1 MLGSP
6 SAGADTRDMRSR
18 LPTGPALLGIGV
30 VATLLSLA
38 NGSTGDYPNDAGRTI
53 GALLDGHVAAALS
66 GQPLMGSL
74 SIAVRLPFAA
84 LADLAGGGEL
94 LAYQLG
100 SIPCVAAAGLL
111 GLAVARW
118 MERRGASPGACVATV
133 AFSMVNPLTWEA
145 LRLGHPE
152 ELLGGALCVGAVLAA
167 LRGHSGRAGVLLGL
181 ALATKQWALIAVL
194 PVLVT
199 VPERRLRVALVA
211 GAVAAALTL
220 PLVAGNAAGFSDA
233 TRQAAWG
240 GERVHPWNAVWPLA
254 AVEDRVISIGDE
266 ERVVTVRV
274 LPTWLAH
281 LMHPL
286 IVLIAAPLTA
296 AWWLSRRRTPDDALA
311 LVALLFLLR
320 SLLDPVNNA
329 YYHAPFLLSLI
340 AWEGLVRRGPPVL
353 SMLSSVTVYYAI
365 YKAGWT
371 DDIALRN
378 ALYLAATLPVGVWL
392 AVRLYVPRRSARS
405 RIARPA
411 LAARSSA

>member
-1 MLGSP
+1 MP
-6 SAGADTRDMRSR
+6 ISAGMRSR
-18 LPTGPALLGIGV
+18 LSTGPALLGIGA
-30 VATLLSLA
+30 VAALMCLA
-38 NGSTGDYPNDAGRTI
+38 NASTGDYPNDAGKAI
-53 GALLDGHVAAALS
+53 GALLDGHVAAALA

-74 SIAVRLPFAA
+74 SILVRLPFAA

-100 SIPCVAAAGLL
+100 SIPCVAAAGIL

-118 MERRGASPGACVATV
+118 MERRGASLGACVATIV
-133 AFSMVNPLTWEA
+133 FCMVNPLTWEA

-152 ELLGGALCVGAVLAA
+152 EVLGAALCVGAVLAA
-167 LRGHSGRAGVLLGL
+167 LRGHAGRAGVLLGL

-194 PVLVT
+194 PALAAL
-199 VPERRLRVALVA
+199 PARRLRLVLVA

-220 PLVAGNAAGFSDA
+220 PLVAGNAGGFEDA

-240 GERVHPWNAVWPLA
+240 GERVHPWNAVWPVA
-254 AVEDRVISIGDE
+254 AAEDRVISIGDE

-311 LVALLFLLR
+311 LLALLFLMR

-329 YYHAPFLLSLI
+329 YYHVPFLLSLV
-340 AWEGLVRRGPPVL
+340 AWEGLVRRGPPVV
-353 SMLSSVTVYYAI
+353 SMLCSVAVYYSI

-371 DDIALRN
+371 EDIALRN
-378 ALYLAATLPVGVWL
+378 AIYLAATRPAGAWL
-392 AVRLYVPRRSARS
+392 AVRLYAPRWSRRVRMPQRAVTADART
-405 RIARPA
+405 
-411 LAARSSA
+411 

>member
-1 MLGSP
+1 
-6 SAGADTRDMRSR
+6 MRSR
-18 LPTGPALLGIGV
+18 LPTGPALLGIAV
-30 VATLLSLA
+30 IATLLSLA
-38 NGSTGDYPNDAGRTI
+38 NASTGDYPNDAGKTI
-53 GALLDGHVAAALS
+53 GALLDGHVAAALA

-74 SIAVRLPFAA
+74 SVLLRLPFAA

-100 SIPCVAAAGLL
+100 SIPCVAAAGVL
-111 GLAVARW
+111 GLAIARW
-118 MERRGASPGACVATV
+118 MERRGASLGACVATV

-152 ELLGGALCVGAVLAA
+152 ELLGGALCVGAVLVA
-167 LRGHSGRAGVLLGL
+167 LRGHAARAGILLGL

-194 PVLVT
+194 PMLAAL
-199 VPERRLRVALVA
+199 PERRLRGVLVA

-220 PLVAGNAAGFSDA
+220 PLVAGNAGGFEDA

-240 GERVHPWNAVWPLA
+240 GERVHPWNAVWPVA

-266 ERVVTVRV
+266 QRVVTVRV

-311 LVALLFLLR
+311 LLALLFLLR

-329 YYHAPFLLSLI
+329 YYHVPFLLSLT
-340 AWEGLVRRGPPVL
+340 AWEGLVRRGPPVV
-353 SMLSSVTVYYAI
+353 SMLCSVTVYYTI

-371 DDIALRN
+371 DDIAVRN
-378 ALYLAATLPVGVWL
+378 ALYLAATLPAGVWL
-392 AVRLYVPRRSARS
+392 AVRLYVPRRAARS

-411 LAARSSA
+411 LARSSA

>member
-1 MLGSP
+1 
-6 SAGADTRDMRSR
+6 MRSR
-18 LPTGPALLGIGV
+18 LPTGPALVGIGAI
-30 VATLLSLA
+30 ATLLSLA
-38 NGSTGDYPNDAGRTI
+38 NASVGDYPNDAGDTI
-53 GALLDGHVAAALS
+53 GALLDGHVGAALA

-74 SIAVRLPFAA
+74 SILVRLPFAA
-84 LADLAGGGEL
+84 LADLMGGGEL

-100 SIPCVAAAGLL
+100 SIPCVAAAGVL
-111 GLAVARW
+111 GLAIARW
-118 MERRGASPGACVATV
+118 MERRGASAGACIATV
-133 AFSMVNPLTWEA
+133 VFCMANPLTWEA

-167 LRGHSGRAGVLLGL
+167 LRGHAGRTGLLLGL

-194 PVLVT
+194 PALAAL
-199 VPERRLRVALVA
+199 PARRLRMVLLA

-220 PLVAGNAAGFSDA
+220 PLAAGNAGGFQDA

-240 GERVHPWNAVWPLA
+240 GERVHPWNAIWPVA
-254 AVEDRVISIGDE
+254 VVEDRVISIGDE

-286 IVLIAAPLTA
+286 IVLIAVPLTT
-296 AWWLSRRRTPDDALA
+296 AWWFSRRRTPDDALA
-311 LVALLFLLR
+311 LLALLFLLR

-329 YYHAPFLLSLI
+329 YYHVPFLLSLA
-340 AWEGLVRRGPPVL
+340 AWEAIARRGPPVV
-353 SMLSSVTVYYAI
+353 SMLCSVTIYYAI

-378 ALYLAATLPVGVWL
+378 AIYLAATLPAGAWI
-392 AVRLYVPRRSARS
+392 AVRLYAPRRAR
-405 RIARPA
+405 RMRLPQRPVTADART
-411 LAARSSA
+411 

>member
-1 MLGSP
+1 MK
-6 SAGADTRDMRSR
+6 SR

-38 NGSTGDYPNDAGRTI
+38 NASTGDYPNDAGRTI
-53 GALLDGHVAAALS
+53 GALLDGHVATALA

-74 SIAVRLPFAA
+74 SILVRLPFAA
-84 LADLAGGGEL
+84 LAELVGGGEL

-111 GLAVARW
+111 GLAIARW
-118 MERRGASPGACVATV
+118 MERRGASRGACVATV
-133 AFSMVNPLTWEA
+133 VFSMVNPLTWEA

-167 LRGHSGRAGVLLGL
+167 LRGHAGRAGVLLGL

-194 PVLVT
+194 PMLAAL
-199 VPERRLRVALVA
+199 PARRVQGALVA

-220 PLVAGNAAGFSDA
+220 PLVTGNAGGFEDA

-240 GERVHPWNAVWPLA
+240 GERVHPWNAIWPVA
-254 AVEDRVISIGDE
+254 TVEDRVISIGDE

-286 IVLIAAPLTA
+286 IVLIAVPLTA

-311 LVALLFLLR
+311 LLALLFLLR

-329 YYHAPFLLSLI
+329 YYHVPFLLSLT
-340 AWEGLVRRGPPVL
+340 AWEGLARRGPPVV
-353 SMLSSVTVYYAI
+353 SMLCSVTVYYSI

-378 ALYLAATLPVGVWL
+378 AFYLAATLPVGVWL
-392 AVRLYVPRRSARS
+392 GIRLYAPRQPRSMHLP
-405 RIARPA
+405 RPA
-411 LAARSSA
+411 VTVDART